1 MLQYNKM
8 LEAED
13 YLFSVMKKRLNYVNT
28 MNDNQNNPEIM
39 RDYFQKRLNR
49 IIIDYLLRENY
60 FDSAKMFIKETE
72 LKDFADVE
80 VFEETSKII
89 KKLKQRDC

>member
-1 MLQYNKM
+1 
-8 LEAED
+8 
-13 YLFSVMKKRLNYVNT
+13 
-28 MNDNQNNPEIM
+28 M
-39 RDYFQKRLNR
+39 RDYFNKRLNR

-60 FDSAKMFIKETE
+60 FESSKIFIEETG
-72 LKDFADVE
+72 LKVNYQENLIIFQDFADVE